1 MLRKLALLIAFET
14 IGPLHIM
21 SYLFLSGD
29 TLGIT
34 QSRGSLSSVL
44 FLQDQVV
51 VVLSSVVAF
60 AVALSDVRLREE
72 DVPGASLGKHAD
84 GRVRKPHELCVPEL
98 KRWLACRGARWSGN
112 KADLVQ
118 RLVMFAIFSY

>member
-1 MLRKLALLIAFET
+1 MHCIGL

-21 SYLFLSGD
+21 SYLFLSSD

-51 VVLSSVVAF
+51 VVLSSVV
-60 AVALSDVRLREE
+60 VGWKLSPLLFRTF
-72 DVPGASLGKHAD
+72 GY
-84 GRVRKPHELCVPEL
+84 VRKMYQGHLWASTPMDGFENLTNC
-98 KRWLACRGARWSGN
+98 ACQS
-112 KADLVQ
+112 
-118 RLVMFAIFSY
+118 

>member
-1 MLRKLALLIAFET
+1 
-14 IGPLHIM
+14 M

-51 VVLSSVVAF
+51 VVLSSVV
-60 AVALSDVRLREE
+60 VGWKLSPLLFRTF
-72 DVPGASLGKHAD
+72 GY
-84 GRVRKPHELCVPEL
+84 VRKM
-98 KRWLACRGARWSGN
+98 WGISGQARRRTGS
-112 KADLVQ
+112 KTSRIVRARAEALVSLSRCQ
-118 RLVMFAIFSY
+118 TEWKQS

>member
-1 MLRKLALLIAFET
+1 
-14 IGPLHIM
+14 M

-51 VVLSSVVAF
+51 VVLSSVV
-60 AVALSDVRLREE
+60 VGWKLSPLLFR
-72 DVPGASLGKHAD
+72 ASLGKHAD
-84 GRVRKPHELCVPEL
+84 GRVRKPHELCMPEL
-98 KRWLACRGARWSGN
+98 KRWLACRGARRSGN

-118 RLVMFAIFSY
+118 RLVMFAVFSY

>member
-1 MLRKLALLIAFET
+1 MERTFDSSFVKKSKHSLRQDPLEA

-21 SYLFLSGD
+21 SYLFWSGD

-51 VVLSSVVAF
+51 VVLSSVV
-60 AVALSDVRLREE
+60 VGWKLSPLLFRTF
-72 DVPGASLGKHAD
+72 GY
-84 GRVRKPHELCVPEL
+84 VRKMYQGHLWASTPMDGFENLSNC
-98 KRWLACRGARWSGN
+98 ACQS
-112 KADLVQ
+112 
-118 RLVMFAIFSY
+118 

>member
-1 MLRKLALLIAFET
+1 ME
-14 IGPLHIM
+14 
-21 SYLFLSGD
+21 
-29 TLGIT
+29 
-34 QSRGSLSSVL
+34 
-44 FLQDQVV
+44 
-51 VVLSSVVAF
+51 AF

-98 KRWLACRGARWSGN
+98 KRWLACRGARRSGN
-112 KADLVQ
+112 EADLVQ